1 MKMMLLAAAVLTLG
15 SASAAFAS
23 DSGDL
28 PAPTVFTEIQQAQ
41 QAPQQQ
47 SSAVAARQ
55 GNGNTAIYAT
65 QSHNNGTW
73 LFPPD
78 ALGGGEQ

>member
-1 MKMMLLAAAVLTLG
+1 MKTMLLAAAAVLTLG
-15 SASAAFAS
+15 SASAFAG

-28 PAPTVFTEIQQAQ
+28 PAPTAFTAIQQAQ

-47 SSAVAARQ
+47 TSAFAARQ

-73 LFPPD
+73 LFAPD
-78 ALGGGEQ
+78 ALGGGN